1 MGFKQQPNVANRA
14 AFSERHF
21 GHPQCSNRRTKEIRN
36 GEVDQVALAAVI
48 ADLKAKRD
56 MLTKLIC
63 YLEKLDDGVCV
74 IDVSRAPTIAKYMA
88 EREHI

>member
-1 MGFKQQPNVANRA
+1 M
-14 AFSERHF
+14 
-21 GHPQCSNRRTKEIRN
+21 
-36 GEVDQVALAAVI
+36 DQVALAAVI